1 MLFAWLLAVGV
12 GFASACVASELAP
25 PDRFATEQGSEEAE
39 VAAAAAAAVELVMA
53 DQGPAA
59 ADGEADPG
67 CHSRPSCVDYCEKA
81 SIALAPVKSALDG
94 ASGLALPTAAT
105 PEISEATP
113 ARNAA
118 SLGELVAATDSAGVL
133 SPELECL
140 AGAIYFEARGE
151 PLTGQL
157 AVAEVIINRSQS
169 GRFPT
174 TYCGVVRQPGQFSF
188 VRKGTI
194 PQARRGTQAWRN
206 AVAIARIAHGGQWQT
221 HADEALYFHARSVR
235 PSWSHRKQALAT
247 IDSHIFYR

>member
-1 MLFAWLLAVGV
+1 MRIFTRY
-12 GFASACVASELAP
+12 ASAAALAAGLAFTVAGAELSGAQAEELAP
-25 PDRFATEQGSEEAE
+25 
-39 VAAAAAAAVELVMA
+39 VADA
-53 DQGPAA
+53 PAA
-59 ADGEADPG
+59 LTDE
-67 CHSRPSCVDYCEKA
+67 VM
-81 SIALAPVKSALDG
+81 PVFVSQEVVQP
-94 ASGLALPTAAT
+94 LPTAAT

-194 PQARRGTQAWRN
+194 PQARRGTQAWRK

-221 HADEALYFHARSVR
+221 HADEALYFHAPSVR

>member
-1 MLFAWLLAVGV
+1 MRIFTRY
-12 GFASACVASELAP
+12 ASAAALAAGLAFTVAGAELSGA
-25 PDRFATEQGSEEAE
+25 QAE
-39 VAAAAAAAVELVMA
+39 VLATTTDA
-53 DQGPAA
+53 PAA
-59 ADGEADPG
+59 LTDE
-67 CHSRPSCVDYCEKA
+67 VM
-81 SIALAPVKSALDG
+81 PVFVSQEVVQP
-94 ASGLALPTAAT
+94 LPTPAT
-105 PEISEATP
+105 PEISEPVP
-113 ARNAA
+113 ARSAA
-118 SLGELVAATDSAGVL
+118 SLAELVAATDSGAAL

-188 VRKGTI
+188 VRKGAI
-194 PQARRGTQAWRN
+194 PQARQSTLAWRK
-206 AVAIARIAHGGQWQT
+206 AVAIARIAHTGQWQT
-221 HADEALYFHARSVR
+221 HADDALYFHARSVR

>member
-1 MLFAWLLAVGV
+1 MRIFTRY
-12 GFASACVASELAP
+12 ASAAALAAGLAFTVAGAELSGAQAEELAP
-25 PDRFATEQGSEEAE
+25 
-39 VAAAAAAAVELVMA
+39 VADA
-53 DQGPAA
+53 PAA
-59 ADGEADPG
+59 LTDE
-67 CHSRPSCVDYCEKA
+67 VM
-81 SIALAPVKSALDG
+81 PVFVSQEVVQP
-94 ASGLALPTAAT
+94 LPTAAT